1 MFIREINKIFVST
14 FHRRALNVRQQGTHA
29 MLVLTGNRVCE
40 ESEDASVCAVACF
53 VLPYISFLSSL
64 SPQTSDS

>member
-14 FHRRALNVRQQGTHA
+14 FHRRALNVRQQTTHA
-29 MLVLTGNRVCE
+29 MLGLPGNRVC
-40 ESEDASVCAVACF
+40 EDASVCAVACF

>member
-14 FHRRALNVRQQGTHA
+14 LQRRALNVRQQRTHA
-29 MLVLTGNRVCE
+29 MQGLPGNRV
-40 ESEDASVCAVACF
+40 SEDASVCAVACF